1 MAISRFKHMSTNA
14 PAHCYGEQCIQ
25 YHAQQLANTSVP
37 VGFLRDT
44 ISMLDRQA
52 NYVAEILEE
61 VKVPHIK
68 VLYERLF
75 YAKNAEEWMNIFRFV
90 GVGPMTGLEMAHVRA
105 VRQEYSGRLVR
116 LGGGLHLETHLFTSP
131 LHVPPFWYSY
141 ST

>member
-1 MAISRFKHMSTNA
+1 MSTNA

-52 NYVAEILEE
+52 NYVAGILEE

-75 YAKNAEEWMNIFRFV
+75 YAKTADEWMNIFRFV

-105 VRQEYSGRLVR
+105 VREKKMKDWSDGTAPELLMHLTLVLFSFYSNRL
-116 LGGGLHLETHLFTSP
+116 
-131 LHVPPFWYSY
+131 YSC